1 MKKKEIFTVRRRNP
15 KKDSKKIVKL
25 NPNRKVKVNDLLE
38 RALMILNKV
47 EAMKDFYKEL
57 DEVLEMLIEAQF
69 TEGKIKGR
77 RIVLKDTFA
86 SKNLKWKSTPTR
98 RYELELA

>member
-1 MKKKEIFTVRRRNP
+1 MKKKEIFTIKRRNG
-15 KKDSKKIVKL
+15 SKKAARRATKRIKT
-25 NPNRKVKVNDLLE
+25 NDLLE
-38 RALMILNKV
+38 RALMILKKV

-57 DEVLEMLIEAQF
+57 DEVLEMLIEAEF
-69 TEGKIKGR
+69 TEGKIKGQ

-86 SKNLKWKSTPTR
+86 SRNLKWKSTPTR